1 MGMRGGG
8 RERRELVAEVQKLEK
23 AAADDP
29 IQIARQEA
37 IFERRKERGMERR
50 RRKGVARHKETLRQ
64 AVNLNDGSDSS
75 SMS

>member
-8 RERRELVAEVQKLEK
+8 RERREFVAEVQKLEK

-50 RRKGVARHKETLRQ
+50 RRERRVWLAIRRLFGKR
-64 AVNLNDGSDSS
+64 SI
-75 SMS
+75 